1 MVPGR
6 PNWPTVACFG
16 KTYFFAYVR
25 VLSQMNTRVAVEGFV
40 QPKFSVC
47 HPYVIKR
54 LRELVC
60 VVRLLARK
68 RYH

>member
-1 MVPGR
+1 
-6 PNWPTVACFG
+6 
-16 KTYFFAYVR
+16 
-25 VLSQMNTRVAVEGFV
+25 MNTRVAVKGFV
-40 QPKFSVC
+40 QKKFLVC